1 MNDELR
7 IGDAERER
15 AAAELGEAYAQGRLT
30 AEEHGERLD
39 RIWAS
44 RTRGELDPIFADL
57 PSAYGPPATWPS
69 ASAPRTDRRHDA
81 GCWPATSS
89 GRGRGFR
96 PPLLLVILVLVGLT
110 VVTHI
115 PWILVGLIFWVVFA
129 SRHRR
134 RSWTPR

>member
-44 RTRGELDPIFADL
+44 RTRRDLDPIFADL
-57 PSAYGPPATWPS
+57 PSAYEPPVAWPS
-69 ASAPRTDRRHDA
+69 APTPRTERRHDA
-81 GCWPATSS
+81 GCWPARS
-89 GRGRGFR
+89 GGRGFR
-96 PPLLLVILVLVGLT
+96 PPLLLVIVLLVGLT
-110 VVTHI
+110 VVTHL
-115 PWILVGLIFWVVFA
+115 PWILVGLAFWVVFA
-129 SRHRR
+129 TRHRR
-134 RSWTPR
+134 RGWTPR